1 MTITE
6 ILEDVAKNKT
16 IVLASST
23 ADSKAGVGSYAQ
35 EYVLVFEFD
44 ESGEKINKMI
54 EWVDSAKARENAAI
68 LFS

>member
-1 MTITE
+1 M
-6 ILEDVAKNKT
+6 
-16 IVLASST
+16 
-23 ADSKAGVGSYAQ
+23 GSYAQ

-44 ESGEKINKMI
+44 ESGEKISKMV